1 MSEDEPL
8 GAPAPGKRL
17 ASTGRRCGALLG
29 IGTLGL
35 CSAAWAQ
42 ERPSEDELF
51 GGPANPSP
59 AASAAAAS
67 PSSREAPAS
76 DVDNPNPGV
85 TSASDSATAA
95 PGAVSPGAASPPET
109 PVQGSQAPATPPNP
123 AASAEASR
131 DARIL
136 GGGESAPMFTEE
148 AAPDDPLRIGGQLYL
163 RLQSTA
169 SEGQSFRDFS
179 FGAPSLLDVYLD
191 ARPNDRVRAFAR
203 GRMLYDPTLPAGES
217 SANTMAALP
226 ATGSTSGSPALSSLF
241 QSQTRDPRAYLD
253 QMWIKFDVAHRLFVT
268 AGKQHVRWGT
278 GRFWAP
284 TDYLH
289 LRPRNPLD
297 VFDAR
302 TGTSMVKLHLPIESR
317 QWNFYAYGVTEGP
330 DATQTLGRLAGAV
343 RAEFVLGTTEL
354 GLGVFG
360 RKNGR
365 PRFAAD
371 LSTGIG
377 DFDFYGEVALRDQ
390 NEVDRLRYEPNA
402 VIPDGPAPPS
412 WQTPSETA
420 RARLAQIVDALYPVY
435 RERGIRPQAVGGVNY
450 SRKYHDND
458 VFTIG
463 AEYFYNSLGYSS
475 PTLYPGLVLPH
486 SSPLSDSANFFYLG
500 RHYGALFFSLP
511 APYSLDTHTFTLS
524 TIGNLSDR
532 SFITRLDYSLVVL
545 THVRFEAFVS
555 GRYGNEHGEFRFGIR
570 NLDLGGFVFSRAPAF
585 MDFGLALR
593 VAI

>member
-1 MSEDEPL
+1 MSDSERAL
-8 GAPAPGKRL
+8 GLLPATRRIRTQPARL
-17 ASTGRRCGALLG
+17 AVMLAVAALG
-29 IGTLGL
+29 V
-35 CSAAWAQ
+35 AAAAQ
-42 ERPSEDELF
+42 AQDRPSEDELF
-51 GGPANPSP
+51 GAPPSTTPAP
-59 AASAAAAS
+59 SAAAAS
-67 PSSREAPAS
+67 
-76 DVDNPNPGV
+76 
-85 TSASDSATAA
+85 SASPTTPPPSDSNN
-95 PGAVSPGAASPPET
+95 
-109 PVQGSQAPATPPNP
+109 PNP
-123 AASAEASR
+123 AAAQPASSGAPQGPVPAPETPATSAQSPATAPNPAAISESNR
-131 DARIL
+131 DAQVL
-136 GGGESAPMFTEE
+136 GAGERAPMFTEE

-169 SEGQSFRDFS
+169 SEGQSLKEFS
-179 FGAPSLLDVYLD
+179 LSAPSLLDVYLD

-203 GRMLYDPTLPAGES
+203 GRMVYDPTLPATAG
-217 SANTMAALP
+217 NGIGMAALP
-226 ATGSTSGSPALSSLF
+226 ASGSTSGSPSLSSLY

-253 QMWIKFDVAHRLFVT
+253 QMWINFDVAHRVFVT

-317 QWNFYAYGVTEGP
+317 QWNFYGYAITEGP
-330 DATQTLGRLAGAV
+330 DATQTLGNIAGAA
-343 RAEFVLGTTEL
+343 RAEFVLDTTEL

-360 RKNGR
+360 RRNGR

-377 DFDFYGEVALRDQ
+377 DFDFYGELALRYQ
-390 NEVDRLRYEPNA
+390 SEVDRVRYEPNA
-402 VIPDGPAPPS
+402 SIPPAPTAPS
-412 WQTPSETA
+412 WQTPSDTA
-420 RARLAQIVDALYPVY
+420 LARLAQIVDTLYPTY
-435 RERGIRPQAVGGVNY
+435 RESGLRPQVVGGVNY
-450 SRKYHDND
+450 SRKYNDND
-458 VFTIG
+458 TFTVG

-475 PTLYPGLVLPH
+475 PTAYPGLVLPH
-486 SSPLSDSANFFYLG
+486 SAPLSESANFFYLG
-500 RHYGALFFSLP
+500 RHYGALYVTFP

-524 TIGNLSDR
+524 TLGNLSDQ

-570 NLDLGGFVFSRAPAF
+570 NLDLGGFVFSRAAAF
-585 MDFGLALR
+585 MDLGLALR